1 MAVFVA
7 LGAFLM
13 TLAGGWTAQRV
24 TDRRHLVLGLA
35 GGLMLG
41 VVGLDLLP
49 EALRAADDEI
59 HGVPAALLLFVAG
72 FLLAHLVERLLAA
85 RRAAHGAVEHTAVRD
100 EPVRYE
106 AVQYGPVERATV
118 RHEPVPPEA
127 VEGAAAEQGPVRRG
141 VAEHVAV
148 PREGIEGAAA
158 EHGAAEHTAVPRE
171 GIEGAAAEHGAAE
184 HTAVPYGAVEGAA
197 AEQGPVRHA
206 AAEHTAVPHDAVD
219 RDAAEHR
226 HRSPE
231 VGLTAAAAMV
241 GHSLMDGVAIG
252 ASFQV
257 GGGMGTAVALAVIAH
272 DFADGFNT
280 FTLTRLY
287 GNARRKALA
296 MLFAD
301 AVAPVAGAAASA
313 FLAIPENVLGG
324 YLGLFGGALLYL
336 AAAEILPEAHHAHP
350 ARSTL
355 LCTVAGVAFIWLVVG
370 VTG

>member
-13 TLAGGWTAQRV
+13 TLAGGWTAQHV

-49 EALRAADDEI
+49 EALRAADTEI

-85 RRAAHGAVEHTAVRD
+85 RRAAHGAVEH
-100 EPVRYE
+100 
-106 AVQYGPVERATV
+106 
-118 RHEPVPPEA
+118 
-127 VEGAAAEQGPVRRG
+127 GAAGP
-141 VAEHVAV
+141 
-148 PREGIEGAAA
+148 
-158 EHGAAEHTAVPRE
+158 
-171 GIEGAAAEHGAAE
+171 
-184 HTAVPYGAVEGAA
+184 
-197 AEQGPVRHA
+197 
-206 AAEHTAVPHDAVD
+206 
-219 RDAAEHR
+219 R

-301 AVAPVAGAAASA
+301 AVAPVAGAAAST
-313 FLAIPENVLGG
+313 FLTIPEGALGG
-324 YLGLFGGALLYL
+324 YLALFGGALLYL
-336 AAAEILPEAHHAHP
+336 AAAEILPEAHHEHP

-355 LCTVAGVAFIWLVVG
+355 LCTVAGAAFIWLVVG
-370 VTG
+370 FTG

>member
-41 VVGLDLLP
+41 VVCLDLLP
-49 EALRAADDEI
+49 EALRAAGTEV
-59 HGVPAALLLFVAG
+59 HGVPAALLLFLAG

-85 RRAAHGAVEHTAVRD
+85 RRASHGAD
-100 EPVRYE
+100 
-106 AVQYGPVERATV
+106 
-118 RHEPVPPEA
+118 
-127 VEGAAAEQGPVRRG
+127 
-141 VAEHVAV
+141 
-148 PREGIEGAAA
+148 
-158 EHGAAEHTAVPRE
+158 
-171 GIEGAAAEHGAAE
+171 
-184 HTAVPYGAVEGAA
+184 
-197 AEQGPVRHA
+197 
-206 AAEHTAVPHDAVD
+206 
-219 RDAAEHR
+219 EHR
-226 HRSPE
+226 HRAPE

-257 GGGMGTAVALAVIAH
+257 GDGMGTAVALAVIAH

-280 FTLTRLY
+280 FTLTSLY

-301 AVAPVAGAAASA
+301 AVAPVAGAAAST
-313 FLAIPENVLGG
+313 FLTVPAGVLGG

-336 AAAEILPEAHHAHP
+336 AAAEILPEAHHEHP

-355 LCTVAGVAFIWLVVG
+355 LCTVAGAAFIWLVVG